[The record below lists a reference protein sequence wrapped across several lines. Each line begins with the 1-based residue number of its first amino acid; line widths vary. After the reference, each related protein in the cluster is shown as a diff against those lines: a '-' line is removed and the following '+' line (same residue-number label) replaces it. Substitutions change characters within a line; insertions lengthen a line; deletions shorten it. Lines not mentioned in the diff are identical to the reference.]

1 MTRYVLE
8 IRKTKDCS
16 LKKKKELKAKTYSE
30 ALDEEAEYQAR
41 ISDRVYTHV
50 REV

>member
-8 IRKTKDCS
+8 IRKTKDSS
-16 LKKKKELKAKTYSE
+16 LKKKKDMKASSFSE
-30 ALDEEAEYQAR
+30 ALEEEAEYQNR